1 LRRYFDCSLCNADR
15 VMPCVGFTLGLD
27 ELRAQ
32 FVESGFR
39 PVENGG
45 VAALR
50 QWSDEI
56 DRRSLSV
63 FFGLFDLPSEWSDT
77 LVCGGP
83 MGSGVLGGGLRF

>member
-50 QWSDEI
+50 Q
-56 DRRSLSV
+56 
-63 FFGLFDLPSEWSDT
+63 
-77 LVCGGP
+77 
-83 MGSGVLGGGLRF
+83 